1 MATDDELRQIMER
14 LTPELRDSLQRYHN
28 VLRQGTQGTQ
38 SAINRWNS
46 TISAGSASLSTSY
59 NGFVDLLSRTAR
71 EQQQPIEVG
80 LDALMTAF
88 KTSET
93 MLKSFGG
100 PAGALAGSLT
110 DRLQSAIKGA
120 GGAIASLAGSLTG
133 VAGDVL
139 TVFATQLVETY
150 NNFKILTRSG
160 VVLGGGITELAQ
172 LTKDS
177 GLPIKA
183 FTTGLTK
190 ARADL
195 SAMGVGAG
203 QATQRVSNV
212 MGELVNGADRY
223 TESLGALG
231 YSTDEQVA
239 LVASQLANDRA
250 AGVTR
255 VKSTAELAKDTL
267 ELGKNMR
274 ILSDLTG
281 QDAKQL
287 MEKARAQSLETDLY
301 KRAMKDGGPDAVKRM
316 QSQLT
321 ALQALPENVRAG
333 VLEMISTGGEATTDI
348 ATNLMMDANAELR
361 PFIQGLVKDMRDP
374 SLSPAEAQ
382 KRVTQGLER
391 VGKAALESSDST
403 VDSMS
408 QAARLTKD
416 GTLTS
421 VKNYND
427 ALIQLGV
434 RMGEGAT
441 TATTAAAD
449 KLADGVKG
457 DKLTKTAEEIAR
469 LGTVIQSDM
478 QNTLRAPMNELAG
491 GIKQFTEIIASGTTA
506 MRTYFTGGGRGNLP
520 APTPE
525 TPAQRPGR
533 EGLETPAQRPG
544 REGLGAP
551 AARPGREGLGAPT
564 PRALGGEVLPNRTYL
579 VGERGPEL
587 LVAREMAS
595 VISND
600 QSKMAGMLQ
609 ELSQSIRTG
618 TKTET
623 TESSRI
629 FQNEMMTVMREQL
642 LLMKNNVEISREMLS
657 SMEEIY
663 SVQTR
668 IAEGRT

>member
-14 LTPELRDSLQRYHN
+14 LTPELRDSLQRHIN
-28 VLRQGTQGTQ
+28 VIRQGSQCTQ
-38 SAINRWNS
+38 SAVDKWNN
-46 TISAGSASLSTSY
+46 TITSGANALSTAY
-59 NGFVDLLSRTAR
+59 NGFVDLLSRTSR

-93 MLKSFGG
+93 VLKNIGG
-100 PAGALAGSLT
+100 PAAALTGSLT
-110 DRLQSAIKGA
+110 NRLSAAIKGA

-139 TVFATQLVETY
+139 ALFATQLVETY
-150 NNFKILTRSG
+150 NNFKILTKSG
-160 VVLGGGITELAQ
+160 VVLGGGMTELAQ

-183 FTTGLTK
+183 FTTGLQK
-190 ARADL
+190 ARTDL
-195 SAMGVGAG
+195 SAMGTGAG
-203 QATQRVSNV
+203 QATQKVANV
-212 MGELVNGADRY
+212 MGELINGADKY

-250 AGVTR
+250 AGITR
-255 VKSTAELAKDTL
+255 TKSTAELAKDTL

-301 KRAMKDGGPDAVKRM
+301 KRAMKEGGPEAVERM
-316 QSQLT
+316 RSQLT

-348 ATNLMMDANAELR
+348 ATNIMMDANRELR
-361 PFIQGLVKDMRDP
+361 PFIQSLVKDLRDP

-416 GTLTS
+416 GTLSS

-441 TATTAAAD
+441 AATTTAAD
-449 KLADGVKG
+449 KLASGVKG
-457 DKLTKTAEEIAR
+457 DKLTQTAEEIAR
-469 LGTVIQSDM
+469 LGTVIQSDI
-478 QNTLRAPMNELAG
+478 QNTLRAPMNELANG
-491 GIKQFTEIIASGTTA
+491 VKAFTEIIAKGTSS
-506 MRTYFTGGGRGNLP
+506 MRTYFTGGGRDNLP
-520 APTPE
+520 APTTEP
-525 TPAQRPGR
+525 PAQRPGR
-533 EGLETPAQRPG
+533 EGLEQPARPG
-544 REGLGAP
+544 REGLGTP
-551 AARPGREGLGAPT
+551 ARPGREGLGAPT
-564 PRALGGEVLPNRTYL
+564 PRALGGEVLPNRSYL

-600 QSKMAGMLQ
+600 QSKMAGMIQ
-609 ELSQSIRTG
+609 ELGQSLRAGSRTDG
-618 TKTET
+618 N
-623 TESSRI
+623 TESNKM
-629 FQNEMMTVMREQL
+629 FQTEMMTVMREQL
-642 LLMKNNVEISREMLS
+642 LLMKNNVEISRDMLI

>member
-14 LTPELRDSLQRYHN
+14 LTPELRDSLQRHIN
-28 VLRQGTQGTQ
+28 VIRQGSQGTQ
-38 SAINRWNS
+38 SAVDKWNN
-46 TISAGSASLSTSY
+46 TITSGANALSTAY
-59 NGFVDLLSRTAR
+59 NGFVDLLSRTSR

-93 MLKSFGG
+93 VLKSIGG
-100 PAGALAGSLT
+100 PAAALAGSLT
-110 DRLQSAIKGA
+110 DKLSAAIKGA

-139 TVFATQLVETY
+139 ALFATQLVETY
-150 NNFKILTRSG
+150 NNFKILTKSG
-160 VVLGGGITELAQ
+160 VVLGGGMTELAQ

-183 FTTGLTK
+183 FTTGLQK
-190 ARADL
+190 ARTDL
-195 SAMGVGAG
+195 SAMGTGAG
-203 QATQRVSNV
+203 QATQKVANV
-212 MGELVNGADRY
+212 MGELVNGADKY

-250 AGVTR
+250 AGITR
-255 VKSTAELAKDTL
+255 TKSTAELAKDTL

-301 KRAMKDGGPDAVKRM
+301 KRAMKEGGPEAVERM
-316 QSQLT
+316 RSQLT

-348 ATNLMMDANAELR
+348 ATNIMMDANRELR
-361 PFIQGLVKDMRDP
+361 PFIQGIVKDMRDP
-374 SLSPAEAQ
+374 SLNPAEAQ

-416 GTLTS
+416 GTLSS

-441 TATTAAAD
+441 AATTTAAD
-449 KLADGVKG
+449 KLASGVKG
-457 DKLTKTAEEIAR
+457 DKLTQTAEEIAR
-469 LGTVIQSDM
+469 LGTVIQSDI
-478 QNTLRAPMNELAG
+478 QNTLRAPMNELANG
-491 GIKQFTEIIASGTTA
+491 VKAFTEIIAKGTSS
-506 MRTYFTGGGRGNLP
+506 MRTYFTGGGRDNLP
-520 APTPE
+520 APTTEP
-525 TPAQRPGR
+525 PAQRPGR
-533 EGLETPAQRPG
+533 EGLEQPARPG
-544 REGLGAP
+544 REGLGTP
-551 AARPGREGLGAPT
+551 ARPGREGLGAPT
-564 PRALGGEVLPNRTYL
+564 PRALGGEVLPNRSYL

-600 QSKMAGMLQ
+600 QSKMAGMIQ
-609 ELSQSIRTG
+609 ELGQSLRAGSRTDSG
-618 TKTET
+618 
-623 TESSRI
+623 TESNKM
-629 FQNEMMTVMREQL
+629 FQTEMMTVMREQL
-642 LLMKNNVEISREMLS
+642 LLMKNNVEISRDMLT

>member
-14 LTPELRDSLQRYHN
+14 LTPELRDSLQRHIN
-28 VLRQGTQGTQ
+28 VIRQGTQGTQ
-38 SAINRWNS
+38 SAVNRWNN
-46 TISAGSASLSTSY
+46 TITSGANALSTAY
-59 NGFVDLLSRTAR
+59 NGFVDLLSRTSR

-93 MLKSFGG
+93 VLKNIGG
-100 PAGALAGSLT
+100 PAAALTGSLT
-110 DRLQSAIKGA
+110 NRLSAAIKGA

-139 TVFATQLVETY
+139 ALFATQLVETY
-150 NNFKILTRSG
+150 NNFKILTKSG
-160 VVLGGGITELAQ
+160 VVLGGGMTELAQ

-183 FTTGLTK
+183 FTTGLQK
-190 ARADL
+190 ARTDL
-195 SAMGVGAG
+195 SAMGTGAG
-203 QATQRVSNV
+203 QATQKVANV
-212 MGELVNGADRY
+212 MGELVNGADKY

-250 AGVTR
+250 AGITR
-255 VKSTAELAKDTL
+255 TKSTAELAKDTL

-301 KRAMKDGGPDAVKRM
+301 KRAMKEGGPEAVERM
-316 QSQLT
+316 RSQLT

-348 ATNLMMDANAELR
+348 ATNIMMDANRELR
-361 PFIQGLVKDMRDP
+361 PFIQSLVKDLRDP

-416 GTLTS
+416 GTLSS

-441 TATTAAAD
+441 AATTTAAD
-449 KLADGVKG
+449 KLASGVKG
-457 DKLTKTAEEIAR
+457 DKLTQTAEEIAR
-469 LGTVIQSDM
+469 LGTVIQSDI
-478 QNTLRAPMNELAG
+478 QNTLRAPMNELANG
-491 GIKQFTEIIASGTTA
+491 VKAFTEIIAKGTSS
-506 MRTYFTGGGRGNLP
+506 MRTYFTGGGRDNLP
-520 APTPE
+520 APTTEP
-525 TPAQRPGR
+525 PAQRPGR
-533 EGLETPAQRPG
+533 EGLEQPARPG
-544 REGLGAP
+544 REGLGTP
-551 AARPGREGLGAPT
+551 ARPGREGLGAPT
-564 PRALGGEVLPNRTYL
+564 PRALGGEVLPNRSYL

-600 QSKMAGMLQ
+600 QSKMAGMIQ
-609 ELSQSIRTG
+609 ELGQSLRAGSRTDSG
-618 TKTET
+618 
-623 TESSRI
+623 TESNKM
-629 FQNEMMTVMREQL
+629 FQTEMMTVMREQL
-642 LLMKNNVEISREMLS
+642 LLMKNNVEISRDMLT